1 MLKILY
7 TLSVCLMITVGVV
20 HTILTPAF
28 TFESVVGALWFA
40 GAGLALIFVGFLN
53 VSLMGNRD
61 RNRATKALC
70 HVANLMLTL
79 YLIVLATVLAEPQ
92 AILALIL
99 SLIITG
105 GAFIL
110 ESGTS
115 GRTTLR

>member
-28 TFESVVGALWFA
+28 AFESVVGALWFA
-40 GAGLALIFVGFLN
+40 GAGLALVFVGFLN

-61 RNRATKALC
+61 RNRTTKALC
-70 HVANLMLTL
+70 YVANLMLTL
-79 YLIVLATVLAEPQ
+79 YLIVLATALTEPQ

-99 SLIITG
+99 SLIMTG
-105 GAFIL
+105 GAFVL
-110 ESGTS
+110 ESEAAS
-115 GRTTLR
+115 RTTLH